1 MLKIKKHLTKQTNG
15 CNINTAL
22 LQTNICDKNQGGI
35 LMISTLHI
43 KNIGIIED
51 LSIDF
56 NEGFNV
62 LTGETGAG
70 KTLIIGAL
78 GIIAGGRFSR
88 DMIRNGEKYSFVE
101 ASIFCPENPNSIDGN
116 IIVSR
121 EIYANGR
128 NSCKI
133 NGRLATVN
141 ELKEF
146 MAELIDIHGQQ
157 DNQNLLNPSKH
168 IAYLDDFI
176 GNSIL
181 DLKTRYTELYKRYN
195 EINNE
200 LDKNYGDDKEKE
212 RRLDLLNY
220 QLKEIENAKLKIG
233 EDLKLNEEHNLM
245 KNSEKLQENLE
256 EVDENLSNQA
266 IESVSNSIRCLEKI
280 ASCGEMYEEKLS
292 ELKNIY
298 YEIQELAR
306 DVASMKE
313 DIFFDEEERDNVE
326 RRLDEIFSLK
336 RKYGNS
342 IEEILKYKEEL
353 EAEIN
358 EIENLDEIN
367 NKLKKEKEA
376 IKKQML
382 DLCTEM
388 NLIREKYA
396 TIISNKIN
404 LELKDLEMGNAT
416 LRVAI
421 EKLDNF
427 NSNGL
432 NKVEF
437 MVCTNKGEEEKELC
451 KIASGGEMSRI
462 MLAIKTVLAEV
473 DKVSTLVFDEIDTGI
488 SGKAAKAVGEKLK
501 AISNN
506 HQVMVVTHSASIAA
520 KGKYNYY
527 ISKKTLNEKTYT
539 EIRKL
544 SEKEV
549 LEEIARI
556 SSGDITDISIA
567 HAKELRKAS

>member
-1 MLKIKKHLTKQTNG
+1 
-15 CNINTAL
+15 
-22 LQTNICDKNQGGI
+22 
-35 LMISTLHI
+35 MISTLHI

-280 ASCGEMYEEKLS
+280 APCGEMYEEKLS

-382 DLCTEM
+382 DLCAEM

>member
-1 MLKIKKHLTKQTNG
+1 
-15 CNINTAL
+15 
-22 LQTNICDKNQGGI
+22 
-35 LMISTLHI
+35 MISTLHI

-280 ASCGEMYEEKLS
+280 ASCGELYEEKLS

-306 DVASMKE
+306 DVSNMKE

-326 RRLDEIFSLK
+326 KRLDEIFSLK

-342 IEEILKYKEEL
+342 IEEILKYKEKL

-376 IKKQML
+376 IKERML

-388 NLIREKYA
+388 NSIREKYA
-396 TIISNKIN
+396 NIISNKII

-416 LRVAI
+416 LRVAV

-501 AISNN
+501 TISNN

-539 EIRKL
+539 EIRRL
-544 SEKEV
+544 SEEEV
-549 LEEIARI
+549 LKEIARI

>member
-1 MLKIKKHLTKQTNG
+1 
-15 CNINTAL
+15 
-22 LQTNICDKNQGGI
+22 
-35 LMISTLHI
+35 MISTLHI

-51 LSIDF
+51 LNIDF

-78 GIIAGGRFSR
+78 GIIAGGRFSK

-101 ASIFCPENPNSIDGN
+101 ASIFCPENPNAIEGN

-121 EIYANGR
+121 EVYANGR

-133 NGRLATVN
+133 NGRLVTVN

-146 MAELIDIHGQQ
+146 MEDIIDIHGQQ
-157 DNQNLLNPSKH
+157 DNQNLLNQSKH
-168 IAYLDDFI
+168 VSYLDDFI
-176 GNSIL
+176 GNEITG
-181 DLKTRYTELYKRYN
+181 LKLEYTKLFKRYN
-195 EINNE
+195 EINSE
-200 LDKNYGDDKEKE
+200 LDNNYGDDKEKE

-233 EDLKLNEEHNLM
+233 EDIKLNEEHNLM

-256 EVDENLSNQA
+256 EVDNNLSNQA

-280 ASCGEMYEEKLS
+280 VSCGEVYEEKLA
-292 ELKNIY
+292 ELKNVY
-298 YEIQELAR
+298 YEIQELSR
-306 DVASMKE
+306 DISSLKE

-326 RRLDEIFSLK
+326 KRLDEIFSLK

-358 EIENLDEIN
+358 AIENLDEIN
-367 NKLKKEKEA
+367 NKLKHEKET

-382 DLCTEM
+382 EICNKMTY
-388 NLIREKYA
+388 IREKYA
-396 TIISNKIN
+396 QIISDKIN
-404 LELKDLEMGNAT
+404 LELKDLEMGNAN
-416 LRVAI
+416 LRVVV
-421 EKLDNF
+421 EKLEKF
-427 NSNGL
+427 NLNGL
-432 NKVEF
+432 NRVEF
-437 MVCTNKGEEEKELC
+437 MICTNKGEDEKELC
-451 KIASGGEMSRI
+451 KIASGGEMSRV

-473 DKVSTLVFDEIDTGI
+473 DKVSTLIFDEIDTGI

-501 AISNN
+501 TISNN

-520 KGKYNYY
+520 KGRYNYY
-527 ISKKTLNEKTYT
+527 ISKKTKNEKTYT

-544 SEKEV
+544 NEEEV
-549 LEEIARI
+549 LKEIARI

>member
-1 MLKIKKHLTKQTNG
+1 
-15 CNINTAL
+15 
-22 LQTNICDKNQGGI
+22 
-35 LMISTLHI
+35 MISTLHI

-78 GIIAGGRFSR
+78 GIIAGGRFSK

-101 ASIFCPENPNSIDGN
+101 ASIFCPENPNAIEGN

-121 EIYANGR
+121 EVYANGR

-133 NGRLATVN
+133 NGRLVTVN

-146 MAELIDIHGQQ
+146 MEDIIDIHGQQ
-157 DNQNLLNPSKH
+157 DNQNLLNQSKH
-168 IAYLDDFI
+168 ISYLDDFI
-176 GNSIL
+176 GNEITG
-181 DLKTRYTELYKRYN
+181 LKLEYAKLFKRYN
-195 EINNE
+195 EINSE
-200 LDKNYGDDKEKE
+200 LDNNYGDDKEKE

-233 EDLKLNEEHNLM
+233 EDIKLNEEHNLM

-256 EVDENLSNQA
+256 EVDNNLSNQA

-280 ASCGEMYEEKLS
+280 VSCGEVYEEKLA
-292 ELKNIY
+292 ELKNVY
-298 YEIQELAR
+298 YEIQELSR
-306 DVASMKE
+306 DISSLKE

-326 RRLDEIFSLK
+326 KRLDEIFSLK

-358 EIENLDEIN
+358 AIENLDEIN
-367 NKLKKEKEA
+367 NKLKHEKET

-382 DLCTEM
+382 EICNKMTY
-388 NLIREKYA
+388 IREKYA
-396 TIISNKIN
+396 QIISDKIN
-404 LELKDLEMGNAT
+404 LELKDLEMGNAN
-416 LRVAI
+416 LRVVV
-421 EKLDNF
+421 EKLEKF
-427 NSNGL
+427 NLNGL
-432 NKVEF
+432 NRVEF
-437 MVCTNKGEEEKELC
+437 MICTNKGEDEKELC

-473 DKVSTLVFDEIDTGI
+473 DKVSTLIFDEIDTGI

-501 AISNN
+501 TISNN

-520 KGKYNYY
+520 KGRYNYY
-527 ISKKTLNEKTYT
+527 ISKKTKNEKTYT

-544 SEKEV
+544 NEEEV
-549 LEEIARI
+549 LKEIARI

>member
-1 MLKIKKHLTKQTNG
+1 ML
-15 CNINTAL
+15 
-22 LQTNICDKNQGGI
+22 
-35 LMISTLHI
+35 STLHI

-56 NEGFNV
+56 NEGLNV

-78 GIIAGGRFSR
+78 GVIAGGRFSKE
-88 DMIRNGEKYSFVE
+88 MIRNGEKYSFIE

-121 EIYANGR
+121 EVYTNGR

-133 NGRLATVN
+133 NGRLVTVN
-141 ELKEF
+141 ELKEL
-146 MAELIDIHGQQ
+146 MANVIDIHGQQ
-157 DNQNLLNPSKH
+157 DNQNLLNSNKH

-176 GNSIL
+176 GNEIL
-181 DLKTRYTELYKRYN
+181 ELKEEYSKLYKRYN
-195 EINNE
+195 EINIE
-200 LDKNYGDDKEKE
+200 LGKNYGDDKEKE
-212 RRLDLLNY
+212 RKLDLLNY
-220 QLKEIENAKLKIG
+220 QLEEIKNAKLKVG
-233 EDLKLNEEHNLM
+233 EDIKLTEEHNLM

-256 EVDENLSNQA
+256 EIDENLNNQA
-266 IESVSNSIRCLEKI
+266 IESVSDSIRCLEKI
-280 ASCGEMYEEKLS
+280 SNCGEVYEEKLS

-306 DVASMKE
+306 DISGMKE
-313 DIFFDEEERDNVE
+313 DIFFDEDQRDNVE
-326 RRLDEIFSLK
+326 KRLDEIFSLK

-342 IEEILKYKEEL
+342 IEEILEYKEKL
-353 EAEIN
+353 VKEIN

-367 NKLKKEKEA
+367 DKLKQEKEKV
-376 IKKQML
+376 KKQML
-382 DLCTEM
+382 ELCLKM
-388 NLIREKYA
+388 NSLRCEYA
-396 TIISNKIN
+396 KIISNKIN
-404 LELKDLEMGNAT
+404 IELKDLEMSNAT
-416 LRVAI
+416 LRVAVETI
-421 EKLDNF
+421 KDF
-427 NSNGL
+427 NTNGL
-432 NKVEF
+432 DKVEF
-437 MVCTNKGEEEKELC
+437 MICTNKGEEEKELC
-451 KIASGGEMSRI
+451 KIASGGEMSRV

-501 AISNN
+501 TISNN

-527 ISKKTLNEKTYT
+527 ISKKTSNEKTYT
-539 EIRKL
+539 EIKRL
-544 SEKEV
+544 DEEEV
-549 LEEIARI
+549 VKEIARI